1 MEKKHFLILLMF
13 LLSGVAYADQDGK
26 CGDYV
31 TWHFVSTTGTLTI
44 EGDGPMND
52 YDYFG
57 VPWENHRHKINRI
70 IIKEGVTT
78 IGKSAFRE
86 CIQITSIVIP
96 KSVKRIEKSA
106 FTGCDNL
113 TSVTFLNSA
122 TTIGDWSF
130 YNCPL
135 EHVWG
140 DIDISQVGEGND
152 VLLKASS
159 NNSSFVHFASAY
171 IQMRIIQWQEKGEF
185 ETTQQYQVRVNET
198 TRNAQVEK
206 LKAEARQVFLDK
218 EKAKFP
224 KFTLGKY
231 DADKQIFILTNNKYG
246 EKTIS
251 VNLNE
256 APVFKEKFSSATY
269 NPIFVIN
276 NDNAVLS
283 DLAISVD
290 GKTYHV
296 ANPIQQDESVD
307 IAINLPPLNLDFGG
321 NSTLAGTPSK
331 PIDYSIDQ
339 NIPVSGTTNSNTF
352 AIIIGNENY
361 KSVSKVQYAQNDARS
376 FAEYCKKTLGLP
388 EKNVRGYEDATYGMM
403 VSALQDIR
411 KIAQAYHGDINVIF
425 YYAGHGIPDN
435 ASKSAYLL
443 PVDADGR
450 QMDICFSLDKLYQEL
465 GALEA
470 LSVTVFLDACFSGA
484 LRGDGMLMAARGV
497 AIKPKVSSPQGKMVV
512 FSAATDEQ
520 TAFPYA
526 EKGHGMFTYYVLKK
540 LRETKGDCTLGE
552 LSAYV
557 CDEVAKQSIV
567 TNGREQTPTVISSA
581 SIAESWKELKLK

>member
-13 LLSGVAYADQDGK
+13 LFSGVAYADQDGK

-57 VPWENHRHKINRI
+57 VPWENYRHKINRI

-78 IGKSAFRE
+78 IGNSAFRE

-113 TSVTFLNSA
+113 TSITFLNSA

-140 DIDISQVGEGND
+140 NIDISQVGEGND

-246 EKTIS
+246 EKTVS

-307 IAINLPPLNLDFGG
+307 IAINLPPLNLDFGE
-321 NSTLAGTPSK
+321 NSTWAGTPSK

-339 NIPVSGTTNSNTF
+339 NIPISGTTNSNTF

-470 LSVTVFLDACFSGA
+470 QSVTVFLDACFSGA

-497 AIKPKVSSPQGKMVV
+497 AIKPKASSPQGKMVV

-526 EKGHGMFTYYVLKK
+526 EKGHGMFTYYLLKK
-540 LRETKGDCTLGE
+540 LRDTKGNCTLGE